1 VQFAHQANDKPPPLP
16 YIPDMMKKPLPYHPA
31 LFQRAVGEMAFLP
44 REALRLSSGIF
55 SKMGDFVGI
64 LWDFA
69 PLLLARDHPASSPPL
84 PALKMKTSGM
94 AMENIGGQQEPPRR
108 RLPADSGL

>member
-55 SKMGDFVGI
+55 SKMGDFVGFCTAALGPGSPGLQSPAASLEDEDI
-64 LWDFA
+64 
-69 PLLLARDHPASSPPL
+69 RDGNGKYRRAAGATSPPASSRL
-84 PALKMKTSGM
+84 RAL
-94 AMENIGGQQEPPRR
+94 I
-108 RLPADSGL
+108 